1 MIFSLKIAL
10 IIILGFGLMLT
21 KDNYFLNK
29 YINPQQKIDGF
40 LLIAL
45 TANIEGIRQEL
56 KKYNL
61 AIDDKRVYNL

>member
-29 YINPQQKIDGF
+29 YINSQQKIDGF

-45 TANIEGIRQEL
+45 TANIEGIRP
-56 KKYNL
+56 
-61 AIDDKRVYNL
+61 